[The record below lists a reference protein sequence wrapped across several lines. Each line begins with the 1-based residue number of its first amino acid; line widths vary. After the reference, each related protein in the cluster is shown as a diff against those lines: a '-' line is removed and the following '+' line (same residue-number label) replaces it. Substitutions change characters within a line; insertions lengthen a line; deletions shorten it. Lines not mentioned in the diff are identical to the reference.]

1 MKNSQ
6 ITPIIEAEANKHINE
21 YLIKG
26 FSEIESLRMS
36 LDKIKLLK
44 KNSPL
49 IAVHWEL
56 EKALIVKIANYES
69 RNK

>member
-6 ITPIIEAEANKHINE
+6 ITPIIEAEATKYINE
-21 YLIKG
+21 YMFKG

-36 LDKIKLLK
+36 LDKIKSLK
-44 KNSPL
+44 NQWPL

-56 EKALIVKIANYES
+56 EKALIIKIANYES
-69 RNK
+69 KNI